1 MLSKINS
8 IWEAKESKVRPKVV
22 EAAWTKTLSA
32 ALGKNG
38 PLDFSL
44 EKKIFLQW
52 FYAIMDHNGF
62 ERQTQD
68 FPAIIK
74 INWTNPALCIA
85 WRVMLIFPLSYNLFR
100 GL

>member
-1 MLSKINS
+1 M
-8 IWEAKESKVRPKVV
+8 
-22 EAAWTKTLSA
+22 
-32 ALGKNG
+32 G
-38 PLDFSL
+38 P
-44 EKKIFLQW
+44 
-52 FYAIMDHNGF
+52 NGF